1 MDQSLVVTI
10 EMSLYNTVGTSSQYS
25 LIMIGFMIVYALKTA
40 KQFLKKYK

>member
-10 EMSLYNTVGTSSQYS
+10 EMSLYNTVGTSAQYS